1 QVRRRHRTVLILIT
15 FLVYS
20 SASSTVFQTFACD
33 HLDDDLYY
41 LRADYRLRCHHNNG
55 ITHDDTSN
63 VVPVH
68 RAYMIYA
75 GLMIAVYPIGIPIL
89 YGVLVWSACRRPPH
103 RYHKSMMRDL
113 WKPYKRDRLF
123 YEVVE
128 CARRLMLT
136 GAVVFISPGSV
147 AQIST
152 AFLLALLFFAMF
164 EALDPYKSWQDCWMS
179 RFGHLIVLLSMLIA
193 LMLGTDSEE
202 EAETGEQMYDV
213 ILTVANVLIV
223 MAV

>member
-1 QVRRRHRTVLILIT
+1 MPNRHGGSDD
-15 FLVYS
+15 VY
-20 SASSTVFQTFACD
+20 TR
-33 HLDDDLYY
+33 HE
-41 LRADYRLRCHHNNG
+41 
-55 ITHDDTSN
+55 
-63 VVPVH
+63 
-68 RAYMIYA
+68 
-75 GLMIAVYPIGIPIL
+75 
-89 YGVLVWSACRRPPH
+89 
-103 RYHKSMMRDL
+103 YHKSMMREL

-223 MAV
+223 MAVFGKSVFSLYFSVTPSVGGRENFYD